1 MHSEDSAGLRSFL
14 RLPFHNRG
22 NAPGY
27 SFWDEIRIGWELRTN
42 GAYEPRWFM
51 YRMHMNP
58 EEAVRAHLDL
68 HSENSLGI
76 HFGLIDNA
84 GESYDAPVNDL
95 IAARQAHGV
104 EATRFVAPAYGQ
116 VFRY

>member
-1 MHSEDSAGLRSFL
+1 LIDTPEGRIYFAGDTAYGPHFRAVYERFGPSRVSL
-14 RLPFHNRG
+14 LP
-22 NAPGY
+22 
-27 SFWDEIRIGWELRTN
+27 I

-68 HSENSLGI
+68 HSENSIAI

-84 GESYDAPVNDL
+84 GESYQAPVNDL

-104 EATRFVAPAYGQ
+104 EATRFVAPTYGQ
-116 VFRY
+116 LFRY